1 VPSPALL
8 IDQKLHGYDERVM
21 QRKSNGY
28 RETRLTRETMQQ
40 TLRDIKDHASEALRL
55 LDSGPLTVQGQSRV
69 KTLVQELQQ
78 QLRSEYDRLGSAVTQ
93 KTLFESSV
101 YSPRIGDLW
110 TKSGIATLD
119 VATGPDCSW
128 HVALKSA
135 ALLA

>member
-1 VPSPALL
+1 
-8 IDQKLHGYDERVM
+8 M

-28 RETRLTRETMQQ
+28 RETRLTRESMQQ
-40 TLRDIKDHASEALRL
+40 TLRDIKDRTSEALRL
-55 LDSGPLTVQGQSRV
+55 LDAGPLTVEGQSRV
-69 KTLVQELQQ
+69 TILVQELQQ
-78 QLRSEYDRLGSAVTQ
+78 QLRSEYDRLRSAVTQ

-110 TKSGIATLD
+110 TKSGIATLN

-128 HVALKSA
+128 HAALKSA